1 MIGATF
7 NSNYGPV
14 PVIITGHKSR
24 HLVEVLA
31 VKCNPFTKYSAGG
44 QPGTH
49 AVKSG
54 YVKKADLTSLRST
67 RIISDPCELCGREMT
82 DGWCQ
87 HCWDDEDT
95 GKNALGFMQALN
107 RLVSLTKEYKNLGK
121 TEA

>member
-1 MIGATF
+1 MIGAIF

-54 YVKKADLTSLRST
+54 YVRKADLTSLRST

-87 HCWDDEDT
+87 HCWDDEET
-95 GKNALGFMQALN
+95 GLSTSKF
-107 RLVSLTKEYKNLGK
+107 YKLAMRELELRNFGGIG
-121 TEA
+121 